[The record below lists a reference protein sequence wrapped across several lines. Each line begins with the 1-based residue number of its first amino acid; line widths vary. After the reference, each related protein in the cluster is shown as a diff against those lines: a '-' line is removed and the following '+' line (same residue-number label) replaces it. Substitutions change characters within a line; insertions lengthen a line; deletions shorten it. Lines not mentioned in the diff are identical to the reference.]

1 MEYVFLSLP
10 GGAVE
15 PEWVLAL
22 SVIYSA
28 ASPPMMT
35 RVNPFCFNTRTQF
48 LLITK
53 IILHCHFLWWIF
65 VLANPHNPGLP
76 DSEMKWTTLF
86 SFLLRTGLAQLR
98 VTLQTV
104 YNKSTTLASYRY
116 PSTAFHGKV
125 VPSPFSCSVISSLFS
140 SSGQKNDLKI
150 SKHLSH
156 PKMDYEAR

>member
-28 ASPPMMT
+28 ASPQMMT
-35 RVNPFCFNTRTQF
+35 RVNPFCFITRAQF

-53 IILHCHFLWWIF
+53 IILHCHLLWCIF

-86 SFLLRTGLAQLR
+86 SFLLRTGLAQLS
-98 VTLQTV
+98 VTLWTV
-104 YNKSTTLASYRY
+104 YNKSTMLASYRY
-116 PSTAFHGKV
+116 HSTAFHGKV
-125 VPSPFSCSVISSLFS
+125 VHSPFSCSVITSLLS

-150 SKHLSH
+150 SKHLSR
-156 PKMDYEAR
+156 PKTDYEAG

>member
-1 MEYVFLSLP
+1 MGYVSLSLP

-28 ASPPMMT
+28 ASPQMMT
-35 RVNPFCFNTRTQF
+35 RVNPFCFITRTQF

-53 IILHCHFLWWIF
+53 IILHCHLLWCIF
-65 VLANPHNPGLP
+65 VLANPHHPGLP

-86 SFLLRTGLAQLR
+86 SFLLRTGLAQLW

-104 YNKSTTLASYRY
+104 YNKSTMLASYRY
-116 PSTAFHGKV
+116 HSTAFHGKV
-125 VPSPFSCSVISSLFS
+125 VHSPFSCSVISSLLS

-156 PKMDYEAR
+156 PKTDYEAG